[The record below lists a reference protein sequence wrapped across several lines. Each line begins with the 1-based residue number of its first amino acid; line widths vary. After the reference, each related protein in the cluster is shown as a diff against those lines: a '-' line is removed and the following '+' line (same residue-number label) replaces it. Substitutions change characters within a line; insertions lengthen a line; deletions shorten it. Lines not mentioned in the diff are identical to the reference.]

1 MKKICKI
8 CSRVSSQ
15 EAITLTNGDIIH
27 LQCESEKS
35 LMLQGAK
42 EKLEH
47 LLNRKYKLEGDV
59 NNLRNRIGQ
68 LSKTSLTSLL
78 SGLYESVFGERTA
91 KEAERHRQL
100 NQAQSQLQKAMRELY
115 DFESTEETIKDV
127 AEKDIKS
134 AKEILKSV
142 YDYWPGYPPDWDE
155 RRDALHIAVGA
166 RCRRCGF
173 KKYRDRPTDKRR
185 TFHVH
190 HKIPISKGGT
200 HKISNLKL
208 LCRKCHQ
215 KAHPYNIGKDL
226 QKMGIQQL
234 KTKFTEKVAL
244 INKAIETQATLRFK
258 YKKRNG
264 QIMIREICPTKITL
278 DIYEHKVRVVSG
290 YCYLRN
296 DTRTFTIAR
305 MSQLQINPNDGRKV

>member
-1 MKKICKI
+1 MEKVCKI
-8 CSRVSSQ
+8 CFRVSSQ
-15 EAITLTNGDIIH
+15 EPITLTNGDVVH
-27 LQCESEKS
+27 LQCESE
-35 LMLQGAK
+35 LLLRLQGAE
-42 EKLEH
+42 EKLAD
-47 LLNRKYKLEGDV
+47 LLSHKYKLEWDV
-59 NNLRNRIGQ
+59 NNLQNRIDQ
-68 LSKTSLTSLL
+68 LSKTSLL
-78 SGLYESVFGERTA
+78 SDLYESFFGERTA
-91 KEAERHRQL
+91 KEIERRRQL
-100 NQAQSQLQKAMRELY
+100 SQAQSQLQKAMRELN

-134 AKEILKSV
+134 TKEILKSV

-155 RRDALHIAVGA
+155 RRDDLHIAVGA
-166 RCRRCGF
+166 RCQRCGF
-173 KKYRDRPTDKRR
+173 KKYRDRPTNKRR
-185 TFHVH
+185 TFHAH
-190 HKIPISKGGT
+190 HKITISKGGS

-215 KAHPYNIGKDL
+215 KVHPYNIGKDL

-264 QIMIREICPTKITL
+264 QIMIREICPTEITL
-278 DIYEHKVRVVSG
+278 DIYKHKVRVVSG

-305 MSQLQINPNDGRKV
+305 MSQLQINSNDGRKV